1 MMRKVLAVSLMLVV
15 AGVLAFAQEGE
26 QAAQPSKLTGY
37 LIDNL
42 CAGEHAGDAEGMA
55 ETAQGH
61 PTACALMPSCTA
73 AGFSL
78 VSDKKTYKLDEAGNK
93 LALAVLKTTK
103 ATKGLQVEVEGTLD
117 GDNFL
122 RASKVSEVKAAK

>member
-1 MMRKVLAVSLMLVV
+1 MLVV
-15 AGVLAFAQEGE
+15 AGVLAFAQAE

-37 LIDNL
+37 LVDNL
-42 CAGEHAGDAEGMA
+42 CAGAHVEDAEGME
-55 ETAQGH
+55 ETAKGH

-93 LALAVLKTTK
+93 SALAVLK

-117 GDNFL
+117 GDSL
-122 RASKVSEVKAAK
+122 RATKVSEVKAAK